1 MEYCKPSDVDI
12 FEQREAKME
21 NMTMQQELEMLRAE
35 VEALRREKE
44 EEVEQD
50 VVDQEEASSSRA
62 VALKKKAGEVEEEAR
77 DQLQELLETLKK
89 DYENISPITAV
100 LLFALGTA
108 FGRSISK

>member
-1 MEYCKPSDVDI
+1 VNQGEETMG
-12 FEQREAKME
+12 

-35 VEALRREKE
+35 VEALRQERDETEQEKGRELEKVSVGRTKALREK
-44 EEVEQD
+44 
-50 VVDQEEASSSRA
+50 
-62 VALKKKAGEVEEEAR
+62 AGKIEGEAR
-77 DQLQELLETLKK
+77 DQLQDVLETLKR